1 MGRPIVFFDID
12 GTLLNENKE
21 ILAST
26 RIAIHELQQQ
36 GIYTAIATGRTP
48 ILFEEIR
55 QSLGIDSYVALNGQ
69 YVVFEGQVIYDNPI
83 PQEEL
88 INLQIEMQRN
98 NHPYAHVSHDDF
110 KSSVANH
117 PYIRDSFGDTKIV
130 YPEVDPT
137 FHLRAPIYQAIVF
150 CEEDERSHYID
161 RFPHFTFLPWHTYA
175 LDILPKGCSKA
186 IGITKMLEYGDFEL
200 ADSYAFGDNNND
212 LEMLSLVGTGV
223 AMGNAL
229 PETKAVADMIT
240 TSCNEDGIYHGLVK
254 LGLIAPVL
262 QKQEETS
269 LSSQ

>member
-26 RIAIHELQQQ
+26 RIAIRELQRQ
-36 GIYTAIATGRTP
+36 GVYTAIATGRTP
-48 ILFEEIR
+48 ILFEDIR

-83 PQEEL
+83 PQEDLKEL
-88 INLQIEMQRN
+88 QSEMILHK
-98 NHPYAHVSHDDF
+98 HPYAHVSHDDF
-110 KSSVANH
+110 RSSEADH
-117 PYIRDSFGDTKIV
+117 PFVQDSFGDTKIK

-137 FHLRAPIYQAIVF
+137 FYLHAPIYQSIVF
-150 CEEDERSHYID
+150 CEAEKRSHYIE

-175 LDILPKGCSKA
+175 VDILPKGCSKA
-186 IGITKMLEYGDFEL
+186 IGISKMLEHGSFEL

-212 LEMLSLVGTGV
+212 LEMLTLVGTGV

-229 PETKAVADMIT
+229 PETKAAADMIT
-240 TSCNEDGIYHGLVK
+240 TSCNDDGIYHGLVK

-262 QKQEETS
+262 HKKEETTSSS
-269 LSSQ
+269 L